1 MTIAAIYAR
10 FSSDRQRDESI
21 EIQVEHC
28 EALIEREG
36 WTLGEI
42 YTDYAKTGTN
52 DKRPSFKRCIEDGK
66 AGAYDVLVI
75 YKLDRFARNV
85 EISRRYKRELR
96 DAGVRIVSVREGEQR
111 DTPDGLL
118 QEGMGELFA
127 EYYSRNLSVVVRD
140 GIRKNAENCKA
151 SGRRIFGFAVDASDH
166 FVEDEVQAPIVRRA
180 FELYFSGR
188 SSNQI
193 SEWMADLGFLT
204 KRGNPWSPK
213 AVLNMLTNE
222 AYIGVYDYAGVRVE
236 GGMPAI
242 VDRGLFMAVQ
252 EQMRL
257 RKESKR
263 KNVVND
269 FLLTDRMFCLECG
282 KPMCGTSG
290 TSHTGKKYSYYGC
303 VNKDGCKLRVNAN
316 NIEDAVLEELSKL
329 LHDEQT
335 IDDMVA
341 SVAEYAR
348 EQQSMTDM
356 YREEL
361 SDCLSRK
368 NNLIKSLE
376 EGIPASAVRDALTAL
391 EDRIEELEGLVAFED
406 FKVEKL
412 RDEDAIRSFV
422 REIVDRAEKDPAKEN
437 LLIST
442 FVKAVYANK
451 ETIIVVFKVS
461 GDDGDRYDFG
471 EIKAIENANPAE
483 LPSSDRVRKLNFWSG
498 LLPSSRTPRLV
509 RHDTTFFLIIHLK

>member
-1 MTIAAIYAR
+1 MTVAAIYAR

-118 QEGMGELFA
+118 QEGIGELFA
-127 EYYSRNLSVVVRD
+127 EYYSKNLSVLIRD
-140 GIRKNAENCKA
+140 GIQKNAERGKA
-151 SGRRIFGFAVDASDH
+151 SGRTIFGYAIDTGGYYVP
-166 FVEDEVQAPIVRRA
+166 DEVQAPIVREL
-180 FELYFSGR
+180 FERYFSGD
-188 SSNQI
+188 SVLKLSDWLA
-193 SEWMADLGFLT
+193 SKGVLT

-213 AVLNMLTNE
+213 SVNKMLHNE
-222 AYIGVYDYAGVRVE
+222 AYIGVYDYAGVRRE
-236 GGMPAI
+236 NGMPAL
-242 VDRGLFMAVQ
+242 VDKGLFMAVQ
-252 EQMRL
+252 EQMMV

-263 KNVVND
+263 KNVMND
-269 FLLTDRMFCLECG
+269 FILTDRMFCLECG

-290 TSHTGKKYSYYGC
+290 TSKTGKKYSYYGC
-303 VNKDGCKLRVNAN
+303 VNKGGCKLRVSADK
-316 NIEDAVLEELSKL
+316 IEDAVLGELSKL

-335 IDDMVA
+335 IDDMVESA
-341 SVAEYAR
+341 VSFAQ
-348 EQQSMTDM
+348 EQESMTES

-376 EGIPASAVRDALTAL
+376 EGIPASSVREALTAL
-391 EDRIEELEGLVAFED
+391 EERIGELEGLIAFED
-406 FKVEKL
+406 FKV
-412 RDEDAIRSFV
+412 DALKDDNAVRSFV
-422 REIVDRAEKDPAKEN
+422 TTIVKRAENDSAKDG
-437 LLIST
+437 LLVST
-442 FVKAVYANK
+442 FVKAVYADK
-451 ETIIVVFKVS
+451 ETAIVVFKVS
-461 GDDGDRYDFG
+461 GDDADDYDFDD
-471 EIKAIENANPAE
+471 IKAMKNANPAE
-483 LPSSDRVRKLNFWSG
+483 LPSSNRVRKLDSWWSPV
-498 LLPSSRTPRLV
+498 PSSRTFGLF
-509 RHDTTFFLIIHLK
+509 RHGTTFFLIIHMK